1 MFTFAGVASI
11 VIFLV
16 VAFSSYRNG
25 LYSTVVVLF
34 VAVLSGAAAL
44 MCLGP
49 LPGMMVVSEMGGYAP
64 PICYLGIFLLSFLIL
79 QTLASFLYP
88 PRLTFPKAVDAG
100 GGAAVGLVNALFV
113 TGALMVGFALF
124 PGTGDADQK
133 VAFLRADEFFVRTM
147 AIMGARTGSVPIDT
161 DPEKGF
167 LARAKR
173 EKYDY
178 RPKERTDE
186 EVYDENYKCAQRL
199 TWLGQALQS
208 YVDNNRKYPDDIDQL
223 VPKDEPTR
231 YLPRLPATVKPEDV
245 KVCPA
250 TRRPYRV
257 FPVPDPSI
265 FEKLSETDRFILLF
279 DAISGPYGHLKERS
293 EFSDERYM
301 GKRSVYLKNG
311 RVEWV
316 VDGNFRGLYQGQLD
330 AAKAAATDTKTQ

>member
-1 MFTFAGVASI
+1 
-11 VIFLV
+11 
-16 VAFSSYRNG
+16 
-25 LYSTVVVLF
+25 
-34 VAVLSGAAAL
+34 
-44 MCLGP
+44 
-49 LPGMMVVSEMGGYAP
+49 MGWYAP
-64 PICYLGIFLLSFLIL
+64 PICYLGIFLLSFVIL
-79 QTLASFLYP
+79 QTLANFLYP
-88 PRLTFPKAVDAG
+88 PRVTFPKTVDSA
-100 GGAAVGLVNALFV
+100 GGAAVGVVNALFV
-113 TGALMVGFALF
+113 TGALMVGLALF
-124 PGTGDADQK
+124 PGAGEADEK
-133 VAFLRADEFFVRTM
+133 VAFLGADEFFVRSM
-147 AIMGARTGSVPIDT
+147 AWMSARTGSVPLDA
-161 DPEKGF
+161 DAF

-199 TWLGQALQS
+199 TLLGQALQS
-208 YVDNNRKYPDDIDQL
+208 YVGNNGKYPDNVDQL

-293 EFSDERYM
+293 ESVDNRYM
-301 GKRSVYLKNG
+301 DKRPVCMKNG
-311 RVEWV
+311 RVEWITEEK
-316 VDGNFRGLYQGQLD
+316 FRGLYQGQLE
-330 AAKAAATDTKTQ
+330 AAKTADDTKTR